1 VGEGVLME
9 GRVDVV
15 DSALHGFVR
24 RDGVLTCRGVSLE
37 ELAREHGTPLYVYD
51 LEGVAERLRRYLE
64 VFREVDFL
72 LAYSVKANGNLALLN
87 RIGALGA
94 GADIVSRGEL
104 HRARTAGIPP
114 ERIVYAGV
122 GKGEDEMEA
131 ALEAGI
137 HAFHVESEGEL
148 DRLEEVAARMGR
160 RAPVALRV
168 NPDVLSPT
176 PHEYTRTGHATTQF
190 GIAHRRALEIYRE
203 RWESASLYF
212 RGIDVHIGSQ
222 IMETGPYVQALHAV
236 LEMVDALAEEGRTLE
251 YVDLGGGFGVAY
263 EGGEPFPLDELARAV
278 VPPLRERGLRLILE
292 PGRSLVAE
300 AGVLLA
306 RVRYVKES
314 GGKTFV
320 IMDGGMTALI
330 RPSHYGGYHRI
341 VPVREVRG
349 APTRKVDVVGP
360 ACETGDFLARDRE
373 LPLPEPGE
381 LLAVEAAGAYGF
393 VMASNY
399 NARRRPAEI
408 LVEGGI
414 PHLIRR
420 RETLDDLIRGEEIP
434 E

>member
-9 GRVDVV
+9 GRVDVG

-51 LEGVAERLRRYLE
+51 MEGVAARLQRYRE
-64 VFREVDFL
+64 VFRELDFL
-72 LAYSVKANGNLALLN
+72 LAYSVKANGSLALLN

-104 HRARTAGIPP
+104 HRALTAGIPP

-148 DRLEEVAARMGR
+148 DRLEEVAARVGR
-160 RAPVALRV
+160 RAPVALRL
-168 NPDVLSPT
+168 NPDVISPT
-176 PHEYTRTGHATTQF
+176 PHEYTRTGHAATQF
-190 GIAHRRALEIYRE
+190 GIAHGRALNVYRE
-203 RWESASLYF
+203 RWDSPSLHF

-222 IMETGPYVQALHAV
+222 IMEVEPYVQALHAV
-236 LEMVDALAEEGRTLE
+236 LEMADVLAGEGMEVE

-263 EGGEPFPLDELARAV
+263 EGGDPFPLAELARVV

-300 AGVLLA
+300 AGVLLVQ
-306 RVRYVKES
+306 VRYLKES

-320 IMDGGMTALI
+320 IMDGGMTELI
-330 RPSHYGGYHRI
+330 RPSHYGGYHRV
-341 VPVREVRG
+341 VPVRERKGVT
-349 APTRKVDVVGP
+349 TRRMDVVGP

-381 LLAVEAAGAYGF
+381 LLAVETAGAYGF

-399 NARRRPAEI
+399 NARRRPAEV

-414 PHLIRR
+414 PHLIRS
-420 RETLDDLIRGEEIP
+420 RETLDDLVRGEEIP